1 MQTLEP
7 RPSLTISETIQRN
20 STKKIQAQGRK
31 RVLIAAGILQR
42 RIRSM
47 LEGRAVRR
55 RYLALHKA
63 SLALQRWGRTRSQ
76 RSHYIRQKMVS
87 GKTLRGRNVR
97 VPPFDA

>member
-1 MQTLEP
+1 MQTIEL
-7 RPSLTISETIQRN
+7 RPPLKISETLQRN
-20 STKKIQAQGRK
+20 PTQKIQAQGRK
-31 RVLIAAGILQR
+31 RVLIAAVILQR